1 MSKSI
6 LSLDPEHYVQHRIHT
21 QERDWAETNC
31 YVDIWI
37 ELLHS
42 LGYEPIAAMPYTI
55 AIDFEGDQWT
65 FFKFPLGDLLQ
76 LFALD
81 VQELALWLPLTKH
94 IEGQVALGRPV
105 LVELD
110 SYFLPDTIGTA
121 YQQAHVKS
129 TVAVIEID
137 VEKKHLGY
145 FHGQGYYHLSGE
157 DFTNVFNMNEGEN
170 SSILPPYVEIVKRRN
185 TDKLTGNDLLKTS
198 LILFKRQLALL
209 PLENPFTAFKKKFER
224 DLQWLL
230 EKDLDM
236 FHQYSFATF
245 RQYGSCFELSSIYL
259 QWLSEQG
266 EEGLSVAR
274 KNLKNISE
282 IAKVYQFQLARSIM
296 RKKPLDLTPIDEMSA
311 LWLEAM
317 NVLREKY
324 L

>member
-1 MSKSI
+1 MSQSI
-6 LSLDPEHYVQHRIHT
+6 LSLDPAQYSQHRIHT

-42 LGYEPIAAMPYTI
+42 LGFEPVAAMPYTI

-65 FFKFPLGDLLQ
+65 FFKFPFNDLLQ

-81 VQELALWLPLTKH
+81 VQELAVWLPLTKH
-94 IEGQVALGRPV
+94 IEEQVALGRPV

-110 SYFLPDTIGTA
+110 SFFLPDTVGTA

-129 TVAVIEID
+129 TVSVIEID
-137 VEKKHLGY
+137 IEKKHLGY
-145 FHGQGYYHLSGE
+145 FHGQGYYHLSGD
-157 DFTNVFNMNEGEN
+157 DFINVFNMNEGDN
-170 SSILPPYVEIVKRRN
+170 SSILPPYVEIVKSRK
-185 TDKLTGNDLLKTS
+185 TEKITGNKLLNAS
-198 LILFKRQLALL
+198 LFLFKRQLKLL
-209 PLENPFTAFKKKFER
+209 PLENPFSAFKKKFES
-224 DLQWLL
+224 DLEWLL
-230 EKDLDM
+230 KKDLDF

-266 EEGLSVAR
+266 EEGLNIASE
-274 KNLKNISE
+274 NLKTISE
-282 IAKVYQFQLARSIM
+282 TAKVYQFQLARSIM
-296 RKKPLDLTPIDEMSA
+296 RGKPLDLTPIDEMSV
-311 LWLEAM
+311 LWVEAM
-317 NVLREKY
+317 NILRAKY